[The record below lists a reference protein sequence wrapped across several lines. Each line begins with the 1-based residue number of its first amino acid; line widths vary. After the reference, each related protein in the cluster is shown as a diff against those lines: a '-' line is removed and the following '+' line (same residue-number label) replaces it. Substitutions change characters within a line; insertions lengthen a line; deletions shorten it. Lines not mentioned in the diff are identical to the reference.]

1 MARREGYQ
9 DVDEGEKGVFEAGKQ
24 LNDSRQENIWG
35 GIRRPQCGGC
45 TFAPDLVVSRQW

>member
-9 DVDEGEKGVFEAGKQ
+9 DADEGGKGVFEAGKQ
-24 LNDSRQENIWG
+24 LNDSRQKIIFG

-45 TFAPDLVVSRQW
+45 TFAPDFEIKKKN